1 MREGGSRWFYFVC
14 CDAYFYSLAAFP
26 LEFNKVPFEGFSPS
40 WLCCKE
46 PGSWTRVTDGSQLT
60 CAKVVSAD
68 IKVRPW
74 WGGSEGIVGS
84 LRHTGCPPGSLF
96 SGSSLGE
103 SGFCFT
109 KEGDVFYP
117 GLQPEKPLNTGDV
130 DTEIKQAEKRK
141 GWRWDGGGRDMVSR
155 PCKFWVT
162 LLLPREKLLQTR
174 IPKKAWESPLPTPN
188 ISHTGCCPLA
198 LSEMCRVV
206 QREEGCPGPAQSRF
220 SLSWRLEAGREGAGS

>member
-1 MREGGSRWFYFVC
+1 MGTSLFLGGKGGIIQPTTPSSKEKKYARTLQEGVSLRGWTSDAAGLQRDPSGTREGGSRWFYFVC

-26 LEFNKVPFEGFSPS
+26 LEFNKVPFEGSSPS

-46 PGSWTRVTDGSQLT
+46 PGSWTRVTDGTQLT

-74 WGGSEGIVGS
+74 WGGSEGIIGS

-103 SGFCFT
+103 SGFRST

-117 GLQPEKPLNTGDV
+117 GL
-130 DTEIKQAEKRK
+130 
-141 GWRWDGGGRDMVSR
+141 
-155 PCKFWVT
+155 
-162 LLLPREKLLQTR
+162 
-174 IPKKAWESPLPTPN
+174 
-188 ISHTGCCPLA
+188 
-198 LSEMCRVV
+198 
-206 QREEGCPGPAQSRF
+206 
-220 SLSWRLEAGREGAGS
+220 

>member
-1 MREGGSRWFYFVC
+1 MGTSLFWGGKGGIIQPTTPSSKEKKYARTLQEGVSLRGWTSDAAGLQRDPSGTREGGSRWFYFVC

-26 LEFNKVPFEGFSPS
+26 LEFNKVPFEGSSPS

-46 PGSWTRVTDGSQLT
+46 PGSWTRVTDGTQLT

-74 WGGSEGIVGS
+74 WGGSEGIIGS

-103 SGFCFT
+103 SRFRST

-117 GLQPEKPLNTGDV
+117 GL
-130 DTEIKQAEKRK
+130 
-141 GWRWDGGGRDMVSR
+141 
-155 PCKFWVT
+155 
-162 LLLPREKLLQTR
+162 
-174 IPKKAWESPLPTPN
+174 
-188 ISHTGCCPLA
+188 
-198 LSEMCRVV
+198 
-206 QREEGCPGPAQSRF
+206 
-220 SLSWRLEAGREGAGS
+220 